1 MLYDH
6 DFESLYVAHRM
17 TKRIADAALEYLA
30 RRCPDLRSPTADR
43 ALNDFRLSVVAAYDN
58 RFEDPEEA
66 AQPPARP
73 TLRVVQ

>member
-43 ALNDFRLSVVAAYDN
+43 ALNDFRLSVVAVGSKIPKKP
-58 RFEDPEEA
+58 RSR
-66 AQPPARP
+66 RP
-73 TLRVVQ
+73 VQLCGLSND